1 MCLWFA
7 DAIQLFT
14 CLQEMKKFAAVKF
27 IDSEEVEAVP
37 LLWLKSNASGTLC
50 SWPPYRSPTR
60 LSQAI
65 TMCEPCTDQ
74 WEVYDADIIRR
85 CGEIMLQLH
94 KHKF

>member
-14 CLQEMKKFAAVKF
+14 CLQKMKKFAAVKF

-65 TMCEPCTDQ
+65 SGKSMMLIL
-74 WEVYDADIIRR
+74 YDVAVRLCCSYINISFNSG
-85 CGEIMLQLH
+85 CL
-94 KHKF
+94 